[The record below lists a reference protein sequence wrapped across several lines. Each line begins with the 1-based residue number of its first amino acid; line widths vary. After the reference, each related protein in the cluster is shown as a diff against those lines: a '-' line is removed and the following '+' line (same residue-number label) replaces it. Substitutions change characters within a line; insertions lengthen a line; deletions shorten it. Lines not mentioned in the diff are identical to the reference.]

1 MRAYLIA
8 SSGALA
14 LMAVSQSTHAQA
26 PAGSASALP
35 PATAPTP
42 AIVSAPLRP
51 VARTPAAPAA
61 SAHQPGTAST
71 PAPLAVTPGASPS
84 ASAPVAPT
92 PPAVAPHSAPRTN
105 DDTVTT
111 TCIERIPEGKQ
122 RPELKESFPSRGTS
136 GHAAV
141 LSVKVSH
148 LKGEEVLPGGFR
160 IAEGDALDQ
169 LNQSHLTLPDPQGP
183 AAPVIRRN
191 PEGTETTVE
200 LSLVPLPPKPG
211 RHELTLPPLPIS
223 ISRASGQVITVCT
236 KPHTITIEDP
246 IANTPD
252 PKPKPNPEPRRQLE
266 EWELLKR
273 LVYGGLVALVVGI
286 VAAWLFTRWRRRP
299 KRLPPPPP
307 PRPPWEVALE
317 ELHDIRHAG
326 LIKQQRFSEHYD
338 RVSDAMRQYL
348 GDRYGFDGLES
359 TTREALA
366 VLADVT
372 PPIEPMDKIRAFLR
386 QADLVKFARLT
397 PTEEE
402 CELALVRGEEI
413 VRNTMPESS
422 APQAA
427 AAPEMGAL

>member
-1 MRAYLIA
+1 MRCRLVTSLSVLAFVA
-8 SSGALA
+8 VAQPLA
-14 LMAVSQSTHAQA
+14 LQAQT
-26 PAGSASALP
+26 PAGAASAPP

-42 AIVSAPLRP
+42 PVLSVLPRPVKKAPAPPAGSAPPALAITPRP
-51 VARTPAAPAA
+51 A
-61 SAHQPGTAST
+61 
-71 PAPLAVTPGASPS
+71 PS
-84 ASAPVAPT
+84 ASAPGAPVPP
-92 PPAVAPHSAPRTN
+92 PPAVAPHSPPPKAS
-105 DDTVTT
+105 DDSITG
-111 TCIERIPEGKQ
+111 TCIERIPEGKK
-122 RPELKESFPSRGTS
+122 RPELKETFPTRGTS

-141 LSVKVSH
+141 LSVKVTH

-160 IAEGDALDQ
+160 IAEGDALDL
-169 LNQSHLTLPDPQGP
+169 LNQSHLTLPDPEGP
-183 AAPVIRRN
+183 AAPVIKRN
-191 PEGTETTVE
+191 AEGTETTVE
-200 LSLVPLPPKPG
+200 LTLVPLPPKPG

-223 ISRASGQVITVCT
+223 VARASGQVITVCT
-236 KPHTITIEDP
+236 KPHAIVVEDP

-286 VAAWLFTRWRRRP
+286 LAAWLFTRWRRRP

-317 ELHDIRHAG
+317 DLHDIRHAG

-338 RVSDAMRQYL
+338 RVSDTMRQYL

-359 TTREALA
+359 TTREALS
-366 VLADVT
+366 VLTEVT
-372 PPIEPMDKIRAFLR
+372 PAIEPMDKIRAFLR

-397 PTEEE
+397 PSEEE

-413 VRNTMPESS
+413 VRSTMPDLT
-422 APQAA
+422 APPAA
-427 AAPEMGAL
+427 TAPEKGAP